1 MKNIFKNIV
10 VVLIFVGCSNSD
22 YIKDAPLGY
31 VFIFEG
37 GNQNRVIKNNKTII
51 DSGVVNFKFNKDYIV
66 FSVDTTFSNK
76 QNKEVL
82 LYYIHDIKKDH
93 LYRNMNMKEFK
104 KIIKKNSLDDLDIT
118 N

>member
-51 DSGVVNFKFNKDYIV
+51 DSE
-66 FSVDTTFSNK
+66 S
-76 QNKEVL
+76 
-82 LYYIHDIKKDH
+82 
-93 LYRNMNMKEFK
+93 
-104 KIIKKNSLDDLDIT
+104 
-118 N
+118 